1 MSDFL
6 EKLEKGIDCSSAE
19 ATRAVAKEL
28 AAHLPEDCTLAL
40 HGDLGVGKTT
50 FVGGLAEAWN
60 IKEPITSPTFNLL
73 ACYKGKRTL
82 LHLDA
87 YRLESE
93 ADAESLFLDDLL
105 VSPFCFVVEW
115 PQKIEGMLHEPLWNI
130 ELSIQGEGIHRVTL
144 LKT

>member
-6 EKLEKGIDCSSAE
+6 EQLKKGIDCSSAE
-19 ATRAVAKEL
+19 ATRAVAKQL
-28 AAHLPEDCTLAL
+28 AGHLPEDCTLAL

-50 FVGGLAEAWN
+50 FVGGLAEAWD
-60 IKEPITSPTFNLL
+60 IEEPITSPTFNLL
-73 ACYKGKRTL
+73 ACYNGKRTL

-105 VSPFCFVVEW
+105 ISPFCFVVEW
-115 PQKIEGMLHEPLWNI
+115 PQKIEGALHEPLWHL
-130 ELSIQGEGIHRVTL
+130 ELSIQREGIHRVTL
-144 LKT
+144 LKR